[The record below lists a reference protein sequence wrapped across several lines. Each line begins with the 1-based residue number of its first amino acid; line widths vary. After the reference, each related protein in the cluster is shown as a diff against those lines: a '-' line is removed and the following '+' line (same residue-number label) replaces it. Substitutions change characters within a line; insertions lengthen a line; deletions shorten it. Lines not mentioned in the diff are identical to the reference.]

1 MITELLINIFVTP
14 LELIISLLPS
24 LNFLTLWKPTNL
36 KFSELAVWFANILMS
51 VGYFLPVADLLV
63 IFGLWMLVVNFNV
76 VWKLILRIWDSIPL
90 V

>member
-1 MITELLINIFVTP
+1 MITELLINIFVIP

-24 LNFLTLWKPTNL
+24 LNFLTLPT
-36 KFSELAVWFANILMS
+36 ELAVWFANILLS

-63 IFGLWMLVVNFNV
+63 IFGLWMLVINFNV
-76 VWKLILRIWDSIPL
+76 VWKLILRIWDSIPF

>member
-1 MITELLINIFVTP
+1 MITELLINIFVIP

-24 LNFLTLWKPTNL
+24 LNFLTLP
-36 KFSELAVWFANILMS
+36 SELAVWFANILMS

-76 VWKLILRIWDSIPL
+76 VWKLILRIWDSIPF

>member
-24 LNFLTLWKPTNL
+24 LNFLTLP
-36 KFSELAVWFANILMS
+36 SELSVWFANILMS

>member
-24 LNFLTLWKPTNL
+24 LNFLTLPN
-36 KFSELAVWFANILMS
+36 ELALWFANILIS

-63 IFGLWMLVVNFNV
+63 IFGLWMLVINFNV

>member
-24 LNFLTLWKPTNL
+24 LNFFTLPN
-36 KFSELAVWFANILMS
+36 ELAVWFANILLS

-63 IFGLWMLVVNFNV
+63 IFGLWMLVINFNV

>member
-24 LNFLTLWKPTNL
+24 LNFLTLP
-36 KFSELAVWFANILMS
+36 SELAVWFSNILMS

-76 VWKLILRIWDSIPL
+76 VWKLILRIWDSIPF

>member
-24 LNFLTLWKPTNL
+24 LNFLTLP
-36 KFSELAVWFANILMS
+36 SELAVWFSNILMS

>member
-24 LNFLTLWKPTNL
+24 LNFSTLPK
-36 KFSELAVWFANILMS
+36 ELAVWFANILFS

-63 IFGLWMLVVNFNV
+63 IFGLWMLVINFNV

>member
-1 MITELLINIFVTP
+1 MITELLINIFVIP

-24 LNFLTLWKPTNL
+24 LHFKTLPY
-36 KFSELAVWFANILMS
+36 ELAVWFANIFMS

-76 VWKLILRIWDSIPL
+76 VWKLILRIWDSIPFI
-90 V
+90 

>member
-24 LNFLTLWKPTNL
+24 LHFKTLPY
-36 KFSELAVWFANILMS
+36 ELAVWFANILMS

-63 IFGLWMLVVNFNV
+63 IFGLWMLVVNFNI
-76 VWKLILRIWDSIPL
+76 VWKLILRIWDSIPF

>member
-24 LNFLTLWKPTNL
+24 LNFLTLPTNL

>member
-1 MITELLINIFVTP
+1 MITELLINIFVIP

-24 LNFLTLWKPTNL
+24 LNFLTLP
-36 KFSELAVWFANILMS
+36 SELAVWFANIFMS

-76 VWKLILRIWDSIPL
+76 VWKLILRIWDSIPF

>member
-24 LNFLTLWKPTNL
+24 LNFSQP
-36 KFSELAVWFANILMS
+36 SELAVWFANILMS

-63 IFGLWMLVVNFNV
+63 ILGLWMLVVNFNV
-76 VWKLILRIWDSIPL
+76 VWKLILRIWDSIPF

>member
-24 LNFLTLWKPTNL
+24 LHFKILPY
-36 KFSELAVWFANILMS
+36 ELAVWFANILMS

-63 IFGLWMLVVNFNV
+63 IFGLWMLVVNFQTTL
-76 VWKLILRIWDSIPL
+76 KLIHRIWDSIPFI
-90 V
+90 